1 MNTQSQINAANRAN
15 AYEQLTSCDEA
26 ERWRMSRQFAT
37 WPAQLLSLAIQRR
50 NGARNILD
58 IGAGL
63 GAAVSHVKAHAS
75 TAHYIAVDSVA
86 SRVSFIAQEAT
97 RLSLPATVLHDTAE
111 SLESIPDGSIDIAIA
126 SFLLTHCHSV
136 HQVLSTIARK
146 LAPGGLLVISD
157 VDYFG
162 AISTRCHSL
171 GQLLE
176 LIRGSLSH
184 GDLGSRFEDIVRSA
198 GMSPLRGEEI
208 SHQQRFGGMEI
219 QTMALD
225 FVANFKEE
233 TPRQLLQ
240 SIGSGAEL
248 HWSRVQTILQK
259 PAAHGWFAC
268 SGASL

>member
-1 MNTQSQINAANRAN
+1 MN
-15 AYEQLTSCDEA
+15 AYEALTACAEA

-37 WPAQLLSLAIQRR
+37 WPAQLLSLAIQRMV
-50 NGARNILD
+50 NAHTILD

-63 GAAVSHVKAHAS
+63 GAAISHVRAYLP

-86 SRVSFIAQEAT
+86 SRVDFIAEEAKT
-97 RLSLPATVLHDTAE
+97 FALTATVLHDTAE
-111 SLESIPDGSIDIAIA
+111 SLDSIPDGSVHIAIA
-126 SFLLTHCHSV
+126 SFLLTHCKSV
-136 HQVLSTIARK
+136 YSVLSTIAKK
-146 LAPGGLLVISD
+146 LVPGGLLVISD

-162 AISTRCHSL
+162 AISTRCHNL

-176 LIRGSLSH
+176 LIRGFLSH
-184 GDLGSRFEDIVRSA
+184 GDLGARFKDIVRSA
-198 GMSPLRGEEI
+198 GLSPLRGEEI

-219 QTMALD
+219 QTMALN
-225 FVANFKEE
+225 FVANFREE
-233 TPRQLLQ
+233 MPRQLLQ

-268 SGASL
+268 SGASR